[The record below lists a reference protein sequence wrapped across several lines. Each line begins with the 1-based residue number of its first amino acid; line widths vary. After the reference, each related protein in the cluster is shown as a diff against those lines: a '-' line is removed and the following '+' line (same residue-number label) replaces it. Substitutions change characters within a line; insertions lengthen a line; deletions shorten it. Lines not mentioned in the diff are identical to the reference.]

1 MISLGERSPDK
12 DRRVSWPSRCS
23 ETQNVAFGNFFNV

>member
-1 MISLGERSPDK
+1 MISLGERSLDK

-23 ETQNVAFGNFFNV
+23 ET